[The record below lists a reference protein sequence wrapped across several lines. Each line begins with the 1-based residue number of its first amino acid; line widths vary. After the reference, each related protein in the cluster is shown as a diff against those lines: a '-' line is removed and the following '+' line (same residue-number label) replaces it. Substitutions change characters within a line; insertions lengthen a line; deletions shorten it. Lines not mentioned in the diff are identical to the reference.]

1 MQAFASRL
9 TKMNRNWIRIIG
21 GDAVMLL
28 WDQFMPTTSTKSAPG
43 EAPASAA
50 PPSQKWEWE
59 WELVESMNNKG
70 RKALMCLLSFLLG
83 LMVLPVFASIASFSI
98 DDRDPIF
105 IVIPCLSSTPETILC
120 AHHKMVICA
129 SWILQSL
136 LFHKPEESM
145 ISALLLPL
153 LFGILVWQTWRW
165 ETFDDYYLLKR
176 VVSVVTTYSLDPFWT
191 IWWRL
196 SQLFIVMSVWRFL
209 KAKWQS
215 ICEAVVFYD
224 KQDSWILCSSFIGFI
239 CSLCTWSYWADY
251 VLHVDI
257 HSTKSFILGLIIGGH
272 IILRQIPDEI
282 LQSYSVDRKMNWSRI
297 IMLAHFC
304 GLVKIYE
311 EKLWNLRW
319 WAGLPVAAG
328 NVVFFGLLIQ
338 MNREHIM
345 QEIKS
350 FLAGP
355 QQDPL
360 ERLRARSTAAS
371 STTPED
377 VANQ

>member
-1 MQAFASRL
+1 MQ
-9 TKMNRNWIRIIG
+9 
-21 GDAVMLL
+21 
-28 WDQFMPTTSTKSAPG
+28 PTTSTKSAPG
-43 EAPASAA
+43 ETPASAA

-83 LMVLPVFASIASFSI
+83 LMVLPVFAFIASFSI

-105 IVIPCLSSTPETILC
+105 IVIPCASSTPETILC

-176 VVSVVTTYSLDPFWT
+176 VVSVVTTCSLDPFWT

-215 ICEAVVFYD
+215 ICEAAVFYD

-311 EKLWNLRW
+311 EKSWNLRW